1 MLGAVDAGKEK
12 VRLEKE
18 IANLEKIIKVAK
30 NRLNNKEFT
39 NKAPAAVVK
48 KEKEKLEGWK
58 TELEKMENQLRSL

>member
-1 MLGAVDAGKEK
+1 LLGAVDAGKEK

-48 KEKEKLEGWK
+48 KEKDKLKGWQA
-58 TELEKMENQLRSL
+58 ELKSLKSK